1 MPFLFLYPF
10 GQRRIKIHN
19 TRFTY
24 IRGGEPLKELT
35 DKQIK
40 ALELLTSGRGLTYT
54 AIAAEVGVNRKT
66 IYEWLHYPQFVTFQ
80 EELERINDERWKA
93 IADAAR
99 ASALRLI
106 EKDNQ
111 KMVEFVLKNEGYN
124 PTTKIDAEVHTDIE
138 INIEE

>member
-1 MPFLFLYPF
+1 MSK
-10 GQRRIKIHN
+10 R
-19 TRFTY
+19 
-24 IRGGEPLKELT
+24 LT

-40 ALELLTSGRGLTYT
+40 ALELLTCGKGLTYT
-54 AIAAEVGVNRKT
+54 AIAAEVGVRRET
-66 IYEWLHYPQFVTFQ
+66 IWSWLNEPQNLTFQ
-80 EELERINDERWKA
+80 EEYERINNERWKV

-124 PTTKIDAEVHTDIE
+124 PTQKVEADLHTDIVL
-138 INIEE
+138 NIEE